1 MRLALRWTEDG
12 EDIILPI
19 PTAGVVTIGRDDECD
34 VILGDATVSRLHA
47 EVYLR
52 DGAPYLRHV
61 SATNP
66 TYLNGEIM
74 VGEVPLHLGDELWF
88 PVRLVHVTA
97 LNWPTSEPLT
107 GPTP

>member
-1 MRLALRWTEDG
+1 MPLALCWSEDG

-19 PTAGVVTIGRDDECD
+19 PQTGVISIGRDEDCD

-52 DGAPYLRHV
+52 DGVAYLRHI
-61 SATNP
+61 STTNA

-74 VGEVPLHLGDELWF
+74 VGETPLSLGDELWF
-88 PVRLVHVTA
+88 PVRLVHVTL
-97 LNWPTSEPLT
+97 LNWPTSET
-107 GPTP
+107 